1 MFWLALQEKDFR
13 TALQVDYLAYCWFW
27 LELCDVELVLMT
39 SKIGC
44 FIMEDCTFEAVYSFC
59 VLEFL

>member
-1 MFWLALQEKDFR
+1 
-13 TALQVDYLAYCWFW
+13 
-27 LELCDVELVLMT
+27 MT

-59 VLEFL
+59 VLEFLWDGKIGENLGGGKGGETC